1 MERVAACGLG
11 IRSNMWCACASS
23 FGTTAKMQGPSFF
36 LKRCRG
42 LLLCTPCSHRHSPSS
57 RPAIYYARIARGA
70 PIDRSLEKQRPSH
83 LQVPVARP
91 CPHAYR
97 EETTDAGAHGGTL
110 WPTSRPRQPP
120 RNGKADEAVAVAERS
135 LRVLL
140 GRGRRA
146 AGPAQHTARRRRA
159 ARTNHGHRTGEE

>member
-1 MERVAACGLG
+1 MERVAARGSG

-23 FGTTAKMQGPSFF
+23 FGTTAKMQGPSF
-36 LKRCRG
+36 KKKDAGAYYCA
-42 LLLCTPCSHRHSPSS
+42 HRAPTWHSPSS

-70 PIDRSLEKQRPSH
+70 PIDRSLKKQRPSH

-97 EETTDAGAHGGTL
+97 EETTDAGAHDGTS

-120 RNGKADEAVAVAERS
+120 RNGEADEAVVIA
-135 LRVLL
+135 
-140 GRGRRA
+140 
-146 AGPAQHTARRRRA
+146 
-159 ARTNHGHRTGEE
+159 